1 VKQEPLK
8 QEKIMKTLLVVFGVL
23 LATAVIAPRAQAQSN
38 YPWCAHY
45 GTPYDDTSC
54 GFTSFEQCMASVSG
68 IGGFCERNDTY
79 RPPVAAAPLRHH
91 AHAKHK
97 VISSNSSH

>member
-1 VKQEPLK
+1 MAM
-8 QEKIMKTLLVVFGVL
+8 KISLAVLGLLLTTF
-23 LATAVIAPRAQAQSN
+23 AVAPRAQAQSN
-38 YPWCAHY
+38 YLWCARY

-79 RPPVAAAPLRHH
+79 RPPLAAVPPRHQARKSH
-91 AHAKHK
+91 TK
-97 VISSNSSH
+97 NS